1 MTATLSGERYAE
13 MSAAEQFVLTLS
25 EKGFGK
31 RLDLSLVAA
40 GVLLLWVAGLLATF
54 FPALKGAR
62 VAPAVATRNV

>member
-1 MTATLSGERYAE
+1 
-13 MSAAEQFVLTLS
+13 VLLAVGLNVFLV

-40 GVLLLWVAGLLATF
+40 GVLLLWAAGLLATF

>member
-1 MTATLSGERYAE
+1 MTTLGLSLG
-13 MSAAEQFVLTLS
+13 VLLAVGLNVFLV

-31 RLDLSLVAA
+31 RLDLSLVAG
-40 GVLLLWVAGLLATF
+40 GVLLLWAAGLLATF